1 MKEVRFFY
9 TSDVRANGELP
20 EDEAVHATRVL
31 RLQPGDEIM
40 LMDGKGCFYRAEVT
54 MTTKNRCLY
63 NVLEE
68 MPQKRQ
74 WKGHFHIAIAPT
86 KMMERI
92 EWMTEKATEIGWDEL
107 SLLNCKFSERKVV
120 KKGRIEKILIS
131 AVKQSHKAWVPNVN
145 DMDTF
150 DNFIKKQYNGR
161 KYIAHCYKEIERT
174 YLFDELKKVTD
185 TADALVMI
193 GPEGDFSIDEVR
205 KALDNGFVSV
215 SLGESR
221 LRTETAGLSA
231 LMMMHLS

>member
-9 TSDVRANGELP
+9 TPDVSTNGELP

-31 RLQPGDEIM
+31 RLQAGDEIM

-54 MTTKNRCLY
+54 MTTKSRCLF
-63 NVLEE
+63 NVLEVI
-68 MPQKRQ
+68 PQKRQ

-145 DMDTF
+145 DMETFDTF
-150 DNFIKKQYNGR
+150 IQKPYNGR

-221 LRTETAGLSA
+221 LRTETAGLSV